1 MDQDNRYIQ
10 SREDEIELIDL
21 LRVIWKWKWMIV
33 IGTFLCVAAAVVL
46 SYQLPKVYLV
56 DMIIEPGIM
65 GVDEKGSFIYLD
77 SPENISRK
85 IDQQAYNQRIVQAL
99 NIDPREVRLDINA
112 DVDRKGGSQV
122 IRVTS
127 QWEEEKVGLGVNV
140 LTRLVDLLTND
151 YQAIVQQKKLNYDS
165 KITTNKNK
173 IQEVEIQRKDL
184 EKQIQIKMSDIQSK
198 QNQMR
203 VKQERLQSVRQQV
216 EKLLVELKQV
226 KDNSEKI
233 AAKRN
238 ELITEST
245 AQDDLSLMLYGTTL
259 QQNIIY
265 FNELSTQ
272 IYDLRDEQ
280 HEIESEISLL
290 EGEVNMKTGE
300 AERLRLQ
307 KDEGARTKID
317 DITAEIERLRSEKD
331 IITNIK
337 VIKTP
342 EVSVSPV
349 KPEKKQIVALA
360 GAGSLFLFLLLA
372 FFIEY
377 VRNAQLQERRS

>member
-1 MDQDNRYIQ
+1 MDQDSHYIQ

-33 IGTFLCVAAAVVL
+33 IGTFLCVVAAVVL

-85 IDQQAYNQRIVQAL
+85 IDQQAYNQRIVQVL

-203 VKQERLQSVRQQV
+203 VKQERLESVRQQV
-216 EKLLVELKQV
+216 EKLLLELKQV

-307 KDEGARTKID
+307 KDEGVRTKID

-337 VIKTP
+337 VVKTP
-342 EVSVSPV
+342 EISVRPV
-349 KPEKKQIVALA
+349 KPKKKQIVALA
-360 GAGSLFLFLLLA
+360 GAGSLFFFLLLA

-377 VRNAQLQERRS
+377 VRNAQRQER